1 MLGRVKGGRLAVRL
15 QGQEDGV
22 DIAELMIEAGFA
34 KKSVDNCI
42 FGLEAEVELELLG
55 GEVERCESG

>member
-1 MLGRVKGGRLAVRL
+1 MRL

-42 FGLEAEVELELLG
+42 FGLEAEVELELFWG
-55 GEVERCESG
+55 FIWVYIFNAEKYYF